1 MVTPYRVPE
10 HQRKPSIGVKKER
23 QPKPPHQIQEPQ
35 ALESRLPQEQVI
47 ERWEQQRATIAF
59 YRLVEK

>member
-23 QPKPPHQIQEPQ
+23 QPSPPPQIQEPK
-35 ALESRLPQEQVI
+35 ALELRLSQEQVI
-47 ERWEQQRATIAF
+47 ERWKQQRASIAL
-59 YRLVEK
+59 YRLVE